1 MRKIFLS
8 LTLLLT
14 FLTATAFAAEENST
28 QPVGENSTPPAEEN
42 STSQA
47 FEYTSQTYGFKIA
60 CPAEP
65 KVVVNPFEDPNERGE
80 LLVFANDGMK
90 ILYGY
95 QIKLDAFD
103 NNAIPDLNK
112 ANKKTIDAYLEKLRQ
127 QNVYEHVEINNI
139 SPDNKAIFA
148 VTAKEMEVELDDG
161 EIGVLTADTQNA
173 IAFFRTKSG
182 RCISIQFIT
191 DTLDDEAVANFGK
204 SVMSYRD
211 ATDLAMPDK
220 KSDKKKSKK

>member
-1 MRKIFLS
+1 MKKIFLGLTIL
-8 LTLLLT
+8 LTL
-14 FLTATAFAAEENST
+14 LTATAFAAEENETAS
-28 QPVGENSTPPAEEN
+28 G
-42 STSQA
+42 
-47 FEYTSQTYGFKIA
+47 FEYTNQTYGFKIA

-65 KVVVNPFEDPNERGE
+65 KVVVNPFENPQERGE

-103 NNAIPDLNK
+103 DKTVPDFNK
-112 ANKKTIDAYLEKLRQ
+112 ANKKTLDAYLEKLRV
-127 QNVYEHVEINNI
+127 NDAYEYAEIGNI
-139 SPDNKAIFA
+139 SADNKAVFA
-148 VTAKEMEVELDDG
+148 VTAKEIEVKGDDG
-161 EIGVLTADTQNA
+161 EIEGVLTAETQNA

-191 DTLDDEAVANFGK
+191 DKIDDEAVENFRK
-204 SVMSYRD
+204 SVMSYQD

>member
-8 LTLLLT
+8 LTILLT
-14 FLTATAFAAEENST
+14 LLTATAFAAEET
-28 QPVGENSTPPAEEN
+28 EQG
-42 STSQA
+42 

-65 KVVVNPFEDPNERGE
+65 KVVVNPFENPQERGE

-103 NNAIPDLNK
+103 DKTVPDFNK
-112 ANKKTIDAYLEKLRQ
+112 ANKKTLDAYLEKLRV
-127 QNVYEHVEINNI
+127 NDAYEYAEIGNI
-139 SPDNKAIFA
+139 SADNKAVFA
-148 VTAKEMEVELDDG
+148 VTAKEIEVKGDDG
-161 EIGVLTADTQNA
+161 EIEGVLTAETQNA

-191 DTLDDEAVANFGK
+191 DKIDDEAVENFRK
-204 SVMSYRD
+204 SVMSYQD